1 MIYKPLFTLIL
12 SVLIVPT
19 SMSADVTKWV
29 DENGRV
35 HYGERPPE
43 GVNSSKMKGQISSIS
58 SLENTP
64 KTPVLYSTAWCGYCR
79 KARAFMRANGVNFD
93 EYDIEK
99 DPIAKT
105 KYLQKGG
112 RGVPFLVKGDQKLYG
127 YSEVRYKQ
135 FLGLES
141 P

>member
-1 MIYKPLFTLIL
+1 MAYKSLFIIIL
-12 SVLIVPT
+12 YVLIVPT
-19 SMSADVTKWV
+19 SMSAEVTKWV

-58 SLENTP
+58 SLENIP
-64 KTPVLYSTAWCGYCR
+64 KTPVLYSTAWCGYCK
-79 KARAFMRANGVNFD
+79 KARAFMRANGVDFV

-112 RGVPFLVKGDQKLYG
+112 RGVPFLVKGNQKLYG